1 MPGSALPPI
10 DWVQLISSFLLVL
23 GLLALALVWMKRLQR
38 PPTGKGR
45 KIEILESHS
54 TGPRQRLV
62 LIRVQGRELLV
73 GMSPGRMDALGDW
86 PALVEPAK
94 SAPLEPVQEPIEAV
108 STQEKLARFLN
119 KRRA

>member
-10 DWVQLISSFLLVL
+10 DWVQLVSSFLLVI

-38 PPTGKGR
+38 VAPGKGR
-45 KIEILESHS
+45 RIQVIEAHA
-54 TGPRQRLV
+54 TGPRQKMILV
-62 LIRVQGRELLV
+62 RVQDREVLV
-73 GMSPGRMDALGDW
+73 GVSPGRMDALGEW
-86 PALVEPAK
+86 AAAFETPE
-94 SAPLEPVQEPIEAV
+94 APHLNDPPSVTPFS

>member
-10 DWVQLISSFLLVL
+10 DWVQLISSFLLVI

-38 PPTGKGR
+38 VPAGKGR
-45 KIEILESHS
+45 RIQILETHS

-62 LIRVQGRELLV
+62 LIRVQGREMLV

-86 PALVEPAK
+86 PAQPDLAESLPSEPA
-94 SAPLEPVQEPIEAV
+94 APLGLV